1 VDHDERLRRP
11 REGDVELAQ
20 TSPLARLVDL
30 RRLDDHHV
38 VEVEPFTYRRLAT
51 TGLRARLSSLSR
63 GAATPGFSVIG
74 RSSRSPRRVR
84 DIPTPEGRFPQ
95 GRTPSIASV
104 AKNDCSTESSPT
116 PRKTPRDE
124 VAEETSVFEPSQALA
139 KRAV

>member
-1 VDHDERLRRP
+1 
-11 REGDVELAQ
+11 AQ
-20 TSPLARLVDL
+20 TSPRARLVDL
-30 RRLDDHHV
+30 CRLDDHV
-38 VEVEPFTYRRLAT
+38 VDVEPFTYRRLAT

-104 AKNDCSTESSPT
+104 AKKRLFYRVNPD
-116 PRKTPRDE
+116 PRKTPRRRSGRGNLRLR
-124 VAEETSVFEPSQALA
+124 T
-139 KRAV
+139 